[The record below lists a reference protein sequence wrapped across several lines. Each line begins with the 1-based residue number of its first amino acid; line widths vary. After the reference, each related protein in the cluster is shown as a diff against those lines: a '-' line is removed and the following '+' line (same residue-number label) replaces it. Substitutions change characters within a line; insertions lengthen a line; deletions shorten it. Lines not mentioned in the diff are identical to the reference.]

1 MKLSKLTTIVIV
13 TINGKIYHNVIKR
26 LYKFYKI
33 IIVENNNDILFKK
46 KISLKFKN
54 VEVLLPK
61 KNLGFGGGNNFAT
74 KKVKTPYVL
83 YLGPDVDLSLRSVR
97 KLESQIKIIPN
108 FTIIAPNSNHF
119 IETVNTDLDKVCKK
133 RFIEIDRKNKITE
146 ISWVPEWCMY
156 CKMKDL
162 KKVNFFDDRF
172 FLFFEGLDLCKRLK
186 KDNKRFFLIND
197 IKIMHYFH
205 GTSQNLNKKNSDDHA
220 KLRLWHYYWSSFYYH
235 RKHYGY
241 LRSFF
246 VHISKYIRFSLKK
259 YFFIL
264 AGNKKNYL
272 LLSSQ
277 TNGLI
282 SQIINKKSF
291 YRIKL

>member
-46 KISLKFKN
+46 KISLKYKN

-83 YLGPDVDLSLRSVR
+83 YLGPDVDLSLRKLR
-97 KLESQIKIIPN
+97 KLESQIKEIPN

-119 IETVNTDLDKVCKK
+119 IETVNTDLDKVYKNK
-133 RFIEIDRKNKITE
+133 FIEIDKKNKITE

-162 KKVNFFDDRF
+162 KKVNFFDDKF

-186 KDNKRFFLIND
+186 KKNKRFFLIND
-197 IKIMHYFH
+197 IKITHYFH
-205 GTSQNLNKKNSDDHA
+205 GTSQNLNEKNSEDHA

-246 VHISKYIRFSLKK
+246 VHISKYIRFSFKK
-259 YFFIL
+259 YFFIFM
-264 AGNKKNYL
+264 GNEKNYFL
-272 LLSSQ
+272 LDSQ
-277 TNGLI
+277 TNGLM
-282 SQIINKKSF
+282 SQMINKKSF
-291 YRIKL
+291 YRVKL